1 MFITILWARK
11 NARGWVRFWN
21 WFQFNESAR
30 YVSWTNKLM
39 VTYITRISSYF
50 LFLLISIYVIS
61 EGETC
66 KTRSNRDWKKTV
78 VVSCRSS
85 NKLVRVVAMISMVA
99 ILQQKLGLEGSKS
112 MYRDNWESVSPF
124 SIAIGTIM
132 FARNQIMMRI
142 DTDDYAIINARLFAW
157 FYLYDIAST
166 DVNESEFIINPSDW
180 IILCS
185 R

>member
-1 MFITILWARK
+1 MQLPLQWEANLIICTTSRSRRLLATK
-11 NARGWVRFWN
+11 NARGWIRFSN
-21 WFQFNESAR
+21 WFRSDESVG
-30 YVSWTNKLM
+30 YVSRTNKLM

-50 LFLLISIYVIS
+50 LLLLVSMYVVS

-66 KTRSNRDWKKTV
+66 KTRSNRDWRKIV

-99 ILQQKLGLEGSKS
+99 ILKLGLEGIKS

-132 FARNQIMMRI
+132 FAKSWCRSI
-142 DTDDYAIINARLFAW
+142 
-157 FYLYDIAST
+157 
-166 DVNESEFIINPSDW
+166 
-180 IILCS
+180 
-185 R
+185 